1 MLLIINTLILL
12 VNAVTFRREFTTIL
26 LRVALFILLYY
37 QRALR
42 LGPEVIGIYQS
53 IFHSTAITHSF
64 DLFIYIIA
72 PIILF
77 FSPESFVNSTDL
89 ASILLSGIPACA
101 VTPAVVY
108 PNAETQKLDIL
119 QENKNQSGIYRWVNK
134 ASGKSYV
141 GSSILLH
148 TRLSQYFSLAHL
160 KRYGYMSIN
169 RALIKYGYSGFKLEI
184 LEYCE
189 PSNCIEREQYYLDL
203 LAPEYNISLIAG
215 APMTGRKHSEETK
228 ARMSEANQGNK
239 VCLGR
244 KLSEETRAKMS
255 TAKVGKKFSEETRAK
270 IALSLK
276 GEKNPRFGKAKPE
289 GAGRIPLKIEVL
301 DLLTNEK
308 QIYDS
313 MGAAALD
320 LGIKKSIIS
329 LYFSRNQKSAHKGR
343 YIFSLV

>member
-1 MLLIINTLILL
+1 MLLIINTFILL
-12 VNAVTFRREFTTIL
+12 VNAVTFRREFKNQII
-26 LRVALFILLYY
+26 RVFLFILLYY
-37 QRALR
+37 LHTSSRAR
-42 LGPEVIGIYQS
+42 DESGVIGIYQS
-53 IFHSTAITHSF
+53 IFHSKAGSAGAVITYYLLVPRARSERGGLSSYF
-64 DLFIYIIA
+64 LLGCLSSCIIFLGSA
-72 PIILF
+72 FLYADCGITCLDHWILF
-77 FSPESFVNSTDL
+77 FSPESFENSTDL

-215 APMTGRKHSEETK
+215 APMTNRNHTEET
-228 ARMSEANQGNK
+228 
-239 VCLGR
+239 
-244 KLSEETRAKMS
+244 
-255 TAKVGKKFSEETRAK
+255 
-270 IALSLK
+270 
-276 GEKNPRFGKAKPE
+276 
-289 GAGRIPLKIEVL
+289 GAPP
-301 DLLTNEK
+301 
-308 QIYDS
+308 Q
-313 MGAAALD
+313 
-320 LGIKKSIIS
+320 
-329 LYFSRNQKSAHKGR
+329 
-343 YIFSLV
+343 